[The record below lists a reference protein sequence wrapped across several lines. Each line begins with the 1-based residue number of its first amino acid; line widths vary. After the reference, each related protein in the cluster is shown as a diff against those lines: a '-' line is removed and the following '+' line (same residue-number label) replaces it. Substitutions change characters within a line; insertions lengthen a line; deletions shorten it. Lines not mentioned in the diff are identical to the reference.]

1 MGINPDEAMREIL
14 PDKVVFQNFA
24 ARAQQDLKLPV
35 RRMDYQWQNGRVSA
49 EVRLTHGEVPTLLP
63 DTEGRFQSVVGEAEY
78 NYLLFLPEGYDPAQS
93 YPTLLFLHGIGERGE
108 DPARIIPY
116 GPFQYILSGAR
127 LEMIVIAP
135 QLEAGSHWVEDSKA
149 RETDDQ
155 MKRLAL
161 FIGQMRRRYAV
172 DSSRIYLTGLSMG
185 GRGAYKL
192 ACYLPDTF
200 AAVAACCGRAGSREH
215 ANQLFYNL
223 RPMAGLPVWL
233 IHGLDDATVD
243 ANHTLSA
250 MRELLRLN
258 ETGDFRMSL
267 YPGVGHESYDLIYRD
282 GDLYRWF
289 LQWQKKKQAREAL

>member
-1 MGINPDEAMREIL
+1 MNPIEPVREML
-14 PDKVVFQNFA
+14 PDKAAFRDFA
-24 ARAQQDLKLPV
+24 ARAEQDLKLPV

-49 EVRLTHGEVPTLLP
+49 EVRLARGGGIPAPLP
-63 DTEGRFQSVVGEAEY
+63 DTEGRFQSVAGEAEY
-78 NYLLFLPEGYDPAQS
+78 SYLLFLPEGYDPAQS
-93 YPTLLFLHGIGERGE
+93 YPALLFLHGIGERGD

-116 GPFQYILSGAR
+116 GPFQYILGGAR
-127 LEMIVIAP
+127 LGMIVIAP
-135 QLEAGSHWVEDSKA
+135 QLEAGFHWVEDSNA
-149 RETDDQ
+149 RETDAQ

-161 FIGQMRRRYAV
+161 FLEQMRRRYAM
-172 DSSRIYLTGLSMG
+172 DASRIYLTGLSMG

-215 ANQLFYNL
+215 SKALFYDL
-223 RPMAGLPVWL
+223 RPMARLPVWL

-258 ETGDFRMSL
+258 ENGSFRMTL

-282 GDLYRWF
+282 GELYSWF
-289 LQWQKKKQAREAL
+289 LQWQKKKQTRESL